1 MMAVSTGTIDTAA
14 RTWRGWTLGI
24 VCTAVFMLLLDVT
37 VVAVALGDMQQS
49 LDASLSDLQWVV
61 DAYTLS
67 LACLLL
73 TSATIGDRIGR
84 RRVFLTGMAVFT
96 VGSLACALA
105 WSPLALDLTRA
116 LQGAG
121 GAMLFGTAI
130 PIIGDTFR
138 EPKARA
144 AAIGV
149 FGATLGAATAVGP
162 LVGGLLVDSAGWRW
176 IFLVN
181 VPVGAVALL
190 AGLRMLSESRA
201 DNPRRADWPGTALL
215 TVSLLALLLGL
226 IRGEADGWDSAPI
239 ISLLAGSVLAFAG
252 FLVREL
258 RAAEP
263 MLDLALFRSRSYAGV
278 SLAALIMCATLIAA
292 TSYLGL
298 YVVNTLDYSPF
309 EAGLRFLPFTVAAF
323 AAAPVVARLV
333 DRVPAA
339 WTVSATLALVAVGL
353 AWMAQIDGDSSWT
366 AFIPGFVIGGF
377 GMGAGS
383 ACLSQAALDAVEPA
397 RAGMATGVVST
408 MRQVGTAAGVAVLG
422 VLFHDSGESATAD
435 ALRGSGMPDA
445 LVRQVGDAVGSGAGV
460 GVVDRAPAEYQ
471 ATMQQVVRDASAAA
485 MSDVLWWGAVAAA
498 VATVLTAILMAGTR
512 RPR

>member
-1 MMAVSTGTIDTAA
+1 MAVTTSTATDTG
-14 RTWRGWTLGI
+14 RSRRGWTLGI

-84 RRVFLTGMAVFT
+84 RRVFLAGMAVFT
-96 VGSLACALA
+96 LGSLACAIA

-130 PIIGDTFR
+130 PIIGDSFR
-138 EPKARA
+138 EPRARA
-144 AAIGV
+144 AAIGT
-149 FGATLGAATAVGP
+149 FGATLGAATAIGP
-162 LVGGLLVDSAGWRW
+162 LVGGALVDAAGWRW

-181 VPVGAVALL
+181 VPVGTAALL
-190 AGLRMLSESRA
+190 AGLRVLPESRA
-201 DNPRRADWPGTALL
+201 DHPRRADWPGTALL
-215 TVSLLALLLGL
+215 TVTLLALLLGL
-226 IRGEADGWDSAPI
+226 IRGEAEGWTSPPI
-239 ISLLAGSVLAFAG
+239 VTLLAGSVVAFAG
-252 FLVREL
+252 FLIREL

-263 MLDLALFRSRSYAGV
+263 MLDLSLFRNRSYAGI
-278 SLAALIMCATLIAA
+278 SLAALVMCATLIAA

-333 DRVPAA
+333 DRVPAV
-339 WTVSATLALVAVGL
+339 WTVSGTLALVAIGS
-353 AWMAQIDGDSSWT
+353 AWMSQIDGDSSWT
-366 AFIPGFVIGGF
+366 AFIPGFVIGGV
-377 GMGAGS
+377 GMGAAS
-383 ACLSQAALDAVEPA
+383 ACLSQAALDAVEPS

-422 VLFHDSGESATAD
+422 VLFHDSGASATTE
-435 ALRGSGMPDA
+435 ALGGSGMPDA
-445 LVRQVGDAVGSGAGV
+445 VVRQVGDAVGSGAGV
-460 GVVDRAPAEYQ
+460 SIVDRAPAAYQ
-471 ATMQQVVRDASAAA
+471 ATIEQAVRDASATA
-485 MSDVLWWGAVAAA
+485 MSDVLWWGAVAAG
-498 VATVLTAILMAGTR
+498 VATVLVAILMSSDRTEG
-512 RPR
+512 